1 MSHRIVSVTRLDK
14 SAGDLIAVCAIC
26 IAPHSAES
34 SCSNRLPHVRVTP
47 NRECERGSDRI
58 FFRDFAC
65 KGVLALGGKGSPL
78 G

>member
-1 MSHRIVSVTRLDK
+1 MQFVLRPILQNHPAVIGSLMSETFVLY
-14 SAGDLIAVCAIC
+14 
-26 IAPHSAES
+26 
-34 SCSNRLPHVRVTP
+34 RVTP